1 MAVMYDLKE
10 LVNQTPLNRLI
21 YLYRAILH
29 RALCDSLGILGLKEK
44 VKKNFIKKSQEY
56 IGSKDFYEICFL
68 ARTNPNEIIKLY
80 EKLKKEKIETRKSI
94 AKRLSSNRWI
104 LQAKEIVYPGGLS
117 LQMTISGFENRE
129 DVERF
134 ANLYLGNQYDNP
146 LPSMNETI
154 H

>member
-94 AKRLSSNRWI
+94 AKRLSSDR
-104 LQAKEIVYPGGLS
+104 
-117 LQMTISGFENRE
+117 
-129 DVERF
+129 
-134 ANLYLGNQYDNP
+134 
-146 LPSMNETI
+146 
-154 H
+154 

>member
-56 IGSKDFYEICFL
+56 IGSKDLYEICFL
-68 ARTNPNEIIKLY
+68 ARTNPNHIIKLY
-80 EKLKKEKIETRKSI
+80 QKLKKEKIETRKSI
-94 AKRLSSNRWI
+94 AKRLSSNR
-104 LQAKEIVYPGGLS
+104 
-117 LQMTISGFENRE
+117 
-129 DVERF
+129 
-134 ANLYLGNQYDNP
+134 
-146 LPSMNETI
+146 
-154 H
+154 